1 MKRNTHALR
10 IICALVRGRALFTWQ
25 ETRVC
30 GFGPGV
36 SAMAQSALRDSSPP
50 RGLLPL
56 WIRLH
61 ARRKTVTVL
70 VTANDTV
77 LDVKGKINET
87 ENIPQEQQCLICKPP
102 TGSVNESV
110 MDDARTIG
118 SYLPQ
123 LESRCSNDNT
133 VELVTP
139 CAIFVTNSISGAQL
153 QLNVRLDYDSLPDVK
168 KTIEEKTKIPVALQH
183 LMFAGD
189 VVDDADWLS
198 LDLRGIEDGST
209 LDLVVSSAE
218 VPSSL
223 PIQRAIID
231 EYARQ
236 ASELARQLLTN
247 ILNLNLRDET
257 PPRRDY
263 PCTGEYIV

>member
-1 MKRNTHALR
+1 
-10 IICALVRGRALFTWQ
+10 
-25 ETRVC
+25 
-30 GFGPGV
+30 
-36 SAMAQSALRDSSPP
+36 MAQSALRDSSPP

-123 LESRCSNDNT
+123 LESCCSNDNT
-133 VELVTP
+133 VELVTT
-139 CAIFVTNSISGAQL
+139 CTIFVTRISGAQL
-153 QLNVRLDYDSLPDVK
+153 QLNVRLGDTTTLQVK
-168 KTIEEKTKIPVALQH
+168 KTIEKRTKIPVALQY
-183 LMFAGD
+183 LMLAGD
-189 VVDDADWLS
+189 VLEDCEWLT
-198 LDLRGIEDGST
+198 LAFLGIKHGST
-209 LDLVVSSAE
+209 LDLVVSS
-218 VPSSL
+218 
-223 PIQRAIID
+223 
-231 EYARQ
+231 
-236 ASELARQLLTN
+236 TN
-247 ILNLNLRDET
+247 LVVSD
-257 PPRRDY
+257 
-263 PCTGEYIV
+263 